1 VLVQRLLFRSV
12 RPKQKGDV
20 APRLGRGAVQEQVDE
35 QALLARG
42 VYAIQGPAG
51 AGETEISKELNL

>member
-1 VLVQRLLFRSV
+1 MT
-12 RPKQKGDV
+12 
-20 APRLGRGAVQEQVDE
+20 PRLGRGAVQKRVDE

-51 AGETEISKELNL
+51 AGETEISEELNL